1 MPIPKKKGL
10 ESKFCWD
17 RVEGVSP
24 LEEDKFLS
32 FQAPFLQTLGEAD
45 LSRCL
50 NFLLDAHPKRHL
62 HAYSTC
68 NQWSWT
74 KQGVTQFAKANT
86 IGSYHLN
93 YLLGVS
99 AQVM

>member
-1 MPIPKKKGL
+1 MVPAFKEELFCLFVCFLNRNNISLPVPKKKGL

-50 NFLLDAHPKRHL
+50 SFLLDAHPKRH
-62 HAYSTC
+62 
-68 NQWSWT
+68 
-74 KQGVTQFAKANT
+74 
-86 IGSYHLN
+86 
-93 YLLGVS
+93 
-99 AQVM
+99 